1 VIIEPRVYSIATL
14 LDISH
19 DPEIKLISQVIKEK
33 VKETAPEIVMN
44 RKMKKSIEYHA
55 IQERVRVKQEKRE
68 QQCQKRHA
76 QQQQHHEVVVSQ
88 PILDKI
94 APLSSSQLQ
103 QKQRMWQRKPNQNA
117 TDRKRNPGRIVE
129 ETTWRRLGVAAVV

>member
-1 VIIEPRVYSIATL
+1 MAAIEPRVYSIATL

-19 DPEIKLISQVIKEK
+19 DPEIKLISQQIKDK

-68 QQCQKRHA
+68 QHPQKRLP
-76 QQQQHHEVVVSQ
+76 QQQHEAVISQ
-88 PILDKI
+88 PILDKL
-94 APLSSSQLQ
+94 ASQHPP
-103 QKQRMWQRKPNQNA
+103 QKQKTWQKKPNQTA
-117 TDRKRNPGRIVE
+117 TGGKRTAGRVVE
-129 ETTWRRLGVAAVV
+129 ETNWRRLGVAAAV